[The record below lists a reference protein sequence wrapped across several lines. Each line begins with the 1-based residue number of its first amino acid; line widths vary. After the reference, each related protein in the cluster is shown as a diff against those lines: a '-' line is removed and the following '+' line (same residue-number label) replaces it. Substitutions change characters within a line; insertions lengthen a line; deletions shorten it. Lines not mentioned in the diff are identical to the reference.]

1 MNSSDTSTNF
11 YRPLITKLSGYSQ
24 MPRPKA
30 ALSIKN
36 GGAKPIKAT
45 EISGLD

>member
-1 MNSSDTSTNF
+1 
-11 YRPLITKLSGYSQ
+11 